1 MATKKKTEIEEP
13 EVIEEVTEDAE
24 VDLPTSDAEVVEDEN
39 LSDEEFFQMSEI
51 GEDEDEVTDDE
62 ISEDM

>member
-1 MATKKKTEIEEP
+1 MTTKKKTEIEEP

-39 LSDEEFFQMSEI
+39 LSEEEFFQMSEI
-51 GEDEDEVTDDE
+51 GEEEDEVTDDE

>member
-1 MATKKKTEIEEP
+1 MTTKKKTEIEEP

-24 VDLPTSDAEVVEDEN
+24 VDLPTSDDEVVEDEN
-39 LSDEEFFQMSEI
+39 LSEEEFFQMSEI